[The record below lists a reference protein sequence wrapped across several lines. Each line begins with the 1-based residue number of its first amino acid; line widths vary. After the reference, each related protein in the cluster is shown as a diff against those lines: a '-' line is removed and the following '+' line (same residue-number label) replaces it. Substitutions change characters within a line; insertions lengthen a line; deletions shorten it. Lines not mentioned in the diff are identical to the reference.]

1 MLDRAHK
8 YARIGGYVGD
18 GVAATNLFART
29 LVDLLLE
36 RQTSLTQLPFI
47 NHRSPRWEIEPLRFL
62 GVNSLI
68 ALSESIDNYEAHH
81 GKTPKLRTKIFEA
94 LL

>member
-1 MLDRAHK
+1 M
-8 YARIGGYVGD
+8 
-18 GVAATNLFART
+18 
-29 LVDLLLE
+29 
-36 RQTSLTQLPFI
+36 
-47 NHRSPRWEIEPLRFL
+47 EPLRFL

>member
-1 MLDRAHK
+1 MLDRPNK
-8 YARIGGYVGD
+8 YARLGGYVGD

-29 LVDLLLE
+29 LVDLLLD
-36 RQTSLTQLPFI
+36 RKTSLTQLPFV
-47 NHRSPRWEIEPLRFL
+47 NHRSPRWEPEPLRFL

-68 ALSESIDNYEAHH
+68 ALSESIDNYETRH
-81 GKTPKLRTKIFEA
+81 GKVPKLRTKIFEA